1 MSLSSHNSI
10 DAGIIFQINP
20 TYQHIRNFYQNITSI
35 IPNFS
40 QITRITGLVKA
51 DYLKNLN
58 LVKTGS
64 ILRIILLKVYGI
76 ELDDYS
82 KVFNF
87 IYLPSRTYSVNMI
100 TPELSKE
107 IKVLSPDFNVI
118 FNTIILTTPLSFNKS
133 NI

>member
-1 MSLSSHNSI
+1 MSLSSYNSI
-10 DAGIIFQINP
+10 DAGIIIINP
-20 TYQHIRNFYQNITSI
+20 TYYHIRNFYQNITTI

-58 LVKTGS
+58 LVF
-64 ILRIILLKVYGI
+64 RIILLKVYGI

-87 IYLPSRTYSVNMI
+87 KYLTNRTYSVNMI

-107 IKVLSPDFNVI
+107 IRVLSTDFNVI
-118 FNTIILTTPLSFNKS
+118 FIPII
-133 NI
+133 

>member
-20 TYQHIRNFYQNITSI
+20 TYQHIRNFYQNITTI

-40 QITRITGLVKA
+40 QITLITGLVKA
-51 DYLKNLN
+51 DYLKNFN
-58 LVKTGS
+58 LLKTGS
-64 ILRIILLKVYGI
+64 IFRIILLKVYGI